1 MATRPQTNS
10 RRLTKGN
17 SSMLRSLIL
26 AILVSVIALT
36 LVSGPAFAEPKDS
49 EKSKSKSKEKK
60 ESKSKA
66 EARPEDKQMPAL
78 AFTMKDIDGKD
89 HDLRQYSGKVV
100 MFVNV
105 ASKCGFTGQYK
116 GLQSL
121 YAKYKDKGFVI
132 IGVPANDF
140 GKQEPGTNEE
150 IKSFC
155 TGKYSVTFPMLEK
168 VHVKGKETCPLY
180 KYLTSKRSDHKHGGD
195 VEWNFTKFLV
205 GRNGQVIDRFDSRT
219 TPSDEKLVKAV
230 EKALNEPTPPS
241 AQTGKVG
248 G

>member
-1 MATRPQTNS
+1 
-10 RRLTKGN
+10 
-17 SSMLRSLIL
+17 
-26 AILVSVIALT
+26 
-36 LVSGPAFAEPKDS
+36 
-49 EKSKSKSKEKK
+49 
-60 ESKSKA
+60 
-66 EARPEDKQMPAL
+66 MPAL
-78 AFTMKDIDGKD
+78 AFTMKDIDGKEQ
-89 HDLRQYSGKVV
+89 DLRQYSGKVV

-121 YAKYKDKGFVI
+121 YARYKDKGLVI

-168 VHVKGKETCPLY
+168 VHVKGKEICPLY
-180 KYLTSKRSDHKHGGD
+180 QYLTSKRSDHKHGGD

-230 EKALNEPTPPS
+230 EKALSEPTPPS
-241 AQTGKVG
+241 AQSEKSGS
-248 G
+248 

>member
-1 MATRPQTNS
+1 
-10 RRLTKGN
+10 
-17 SSMLRSLIL
+17 MLRSLIL
-26 AILVSVIALT
+26 AAVVLVVALT
-36 LVSGPAFAEPKDS
+36 LLAGPALAEPKDTDKT
-49 EKSKSKSKEKK
+49 KSKFKEKK
-60 ESKSKA
+60 DNKSKA
-66 EARPEDKQMPAL
+66 EVKPGDKQMPAL
-78 AFTMKDIDGKD
+78 AFTMKDIDGKEQ
-89 HDLRQYSGKVV
+89 DLRQYSGKVV

-121 YAKYKDKGFVI
+121 YARYKDKGLVI

-168 VHVKGKETCPLY
+168 VHVKGKEICPLY
-180 KYLTSKRSDHKHGGD
+180 QYLTSKRSDHKHGGD

-230 EKALNEPTPPS
+230 EKALSEPTPPS
-241 AQTGKVG
+241 AQSEKSGS
-248 G
+248 